1 MHCKRQILPSDKY
14 CIYCGQD
21 VSNQIICRSCHKI
34 ILKEDKYCIYCGT
47 DVSNDTK
54 CNNCGKTIFKSD
66 KYCIYCGEKTNT
78 IDLSNTLSFDVNN
91 ESNKSE
97 STDVNDDL
105 DIENCAPIVDNNE
118 NLTSKKNRKSK
129 LLVILSCALLIIV
142 CLSTFLFTR
151 KINITY
157 VDDEGTSNTNP
168 TVYRFT
174 DFKVKLKDVSKKG
187 YTFKGWYIKEDN
199 KMFVLYSLGVDLLFD
214 GDLTVYAIF
223 EPIEYKITY
232 DTNGGL
238 NSSSNP
244 KIYTIETYAYLT
256 EPTKNGYIFEGWY
269 DENGN
274 KVLAIVGSKQTGDL
288 KLIAKWRKDY
298 NGEYSYK
305 VSTYNQSAIGSI
317 TITGDNVKVRDYPST
332 TYGNKIGLVHK
343 GYSYNV
349 YEKEYN
355 DNYTW
360 YKIGDSMW
368 IPNDGSWVSYNQS
381 SNNNCTATIKIKAS
395 MLPIRSST
403 TATVANEIS
412 TAKNGDIYD
421 AYQIIYNEGY
431 TWYKIGENAWIG
443 DDGNWVITLQSH
455 NSNNTQT
462 SYHALLVNIDELS
475 LAYNPST
482 GSDYYYEYSV
492 GDVIYFGNSNN
503 SIESVYADGYTWYH
517 ITNVAYA
524 IDRSG
529 NYIYSGEGWV
539 PDENGTWVIFMQ

>member
-1 MHCKRQILPSDKY
+1 MSNDQKNSYICPICGNSVLENDNFCVNCGTKLTLYKACTQCGQTILSSDKY
-14 CIYCGQD
+14 CIYCG
-21 VSNQIICRSCHKI
+21 SNQEDT
-34 ILKEDKYCIYCGT
+34 ILGRTKYKLINFNSTSLSKNKVKEVKK
-47 DVSNDTK
+47 DV
-54 CNNCGKTIFKSD
+54 
-66 KYCIYCGEKTNT
+66 E
-78 IDLSNTLSFDVNN
+78 
-91 ESNKSE
+91 
-97 STDVNDDL
+97 
-105 DIENCAPIVDNNE
+105 
-118 NLTSKKNRKSK
+118 SKKNINALPAKIETEEKDNEISVDSNIGK
-129 LLVILSCALLIIV
+129 QNNKKKKMIIISVISVIMIILISI
-142 CLSTFLFTR
+142 LFTR

-199 KMFVLYSLGVDLLFD
+199 KTFALYSLGVDLLFD
-214 GDLTVYAIF
+214 GDLTIYAVF

-232 DTNGGL
+232 EINGGL

-244 KIYTIETYAYLT
+244 KTYTIESYVYLT
-256 EPTKNGYIFEGWY
+256 GPTKNGYIFEGWY

-288 KLIAKWRKDY
+288 KLTAKWRKDY

-443 DDGNWVITLQSH
+443 DDGNQIITLQNHKSY
-455 NSNNTQT
+455 NTQA
-462 SYHALLVNIDELS
+462 SYHALLVNIYGLNLS
-475 LAYNPST
+475 YNPSFDS
-482 GSDYYYEYSV
+482 GCYHEYSL

>member
-1 MHCKRQILPSDKY
+1 MSNDQKNSYICPICGNSVLENDNFCVICGTKLTLYKACTQCGQTILYSDKY
-14 CIYCGQD
+14 CIYCG
-21 VSNQIICRSCHKI
+21 SNQEDTIPGKIKYKLINFNSTSLNKNKAKEVKKDVECKENINALPAKIETEEKDNETSVDFNIGKQNNKKKKI
-34 ILKEDKYCIYCGT
+34 IIISAIS
-47 DVSNDTK
+47 V
-54 CNNCGKTIFKSD
+54 
-66 KYCIYCGEKTNT
+66 
-78 IDLSNTLSFDVNN
+78 
-91 ESNKSE
+91 
-97 STDVNDDL
+97 
-105 DIENCAPIVDNNE
+105 IVI
-118 NLTSKKNRKSK
+118 
-129 LLVILSCALLIIV
+129 ILISV
-142 CLSTFLFTR
+142 LFTR

-199 KMFVLYSLGVDLLFD
+199 KMFALYSLGVDLLFD
-214 GDLTVYAIF
+214 GDLTIYAVF

-244 KIYTIETYAYLT
+244 KTYTIETYAYLT

-288 KLIAKWRKDY
+288 KLTAKWRKDY

-381 SNNNCTATIKIKAS
+381 SNNNCAATIKIKAS

-431 TWYKIGENAWIG
+431 TWYKIAENTWIG
-443 DDGNWVITLQSH
+443 DDGNQITTLQNHKSY
-455 NSNNTQT
+455 NTQA
-462 SYHALLVNIDELS
+462 SYHALLVNIYGLNLS
-475 LAYNPST
+475 YNPSFDS
-482 GSDYYYEYSV
+482 GCYHEYSV